1 MSKEE
6 EQSKTKG
13 ALDSFEP
20 GSKRGPIDDRN
31 EYEKGLSSLAP
42 EQKQL
47 AEESTR
53 FADLCQYFSQQS
65 MDPPAHV
72 VEQVGRLSM
81 LPVPERIRA
90 LMDINQS
97 LMEYLYDVGQDPGI
111 RQ

>member
-6 EQSKTKG
+6 EQNKAKG
-13 ALDSFEP
+13 ALDRFEP
-20 GSKRGPIDDRN
+20 GSEQGPINDRN
-31 EYEKGLSSLAP
+31 EYEQQLSSLAP
-42 EQKQL
+42 EPKQL

-53 FADLCQYFSQQS
+53 FADLCQCFSQQS

>member
-6 EQSKTKG
+6 EQNKTKG
-13 ALDSFEP
+13 ALDRFEP
-20 GSKRGPIDDRN
+20 GSERGPIDDRN
-31 EYEKGLSSLAP
+31 GYEQQLSSLAP

-65 MDPPAHV
+65 MDLPAHV
-72 VEQVGRLSM
+72 VEQVGRLSR
-81 LPVPERIRA
+81 LTVSERIRA
-90 LMDINQS
+90 LRDINQS
-97 LMEYLYDVGQDPGI
+97 LMEYLNDDGQDPGI